1 MNISL
6 REALDNDVL
15 FARSVYFEAMRWI
28 IERLFG
34 WDQAR
39 EEENFARFFK
49 LDEARIIV
57 ADRRDVGWIAE
68 QVDTA
73 SVNIGSFYVIP
84 QMQSR
89 GIGTRVL
96 QMLMEEARSESKGIT
111 LAVVKF
117 NPALRFYEKNGFR
130 ITSEDKYKFYLSGNQ
145 VDFPPMPR

>member
-6 REALDNDVL
+6 REASDKDIA
-15 FARSVYFEAMRWI
+15 FARSVYFETMRWI

-34 WDQAR
+34 SDQLR
-39 EEENFARFFK
+39 EEKKFEEFFS
-49 LDEARIIV
+49 LDEAQIIV
-57 ADRRDVGWIAE
+57 ADGQDVGWIAE
-68 QVDTA
+68 QVNNE

-96 QMLMEEARSESKGIT
+96 QMLMVEARGQSKAMT

-117 NPALRFYEKNGFR
+117 NPALRFYERNGFR
-130 ITSEDKYKFYLSGNQ
+130 VTSEDQYKFYLSAK
-145 VDFPPMPR
+145 